1 MTGNDT
7 DRGDADGSLRVDFAS
22 QLAVLA
28 GSVDRLA
35 TLVKELTPE
44 QLRQQAYPSEWTVAD
59 VLSHLGSGATIT
71 RERLD
76 AEADPEVQAI
86 WDAWNAK
93 DPDEK
98 AADALEAD
106 SALMARLASLTPDER
121 DRLRFA
127 VGPMDLDL
135 STFVGLRINEHAL
148 HTWDVAV
155 TFDDSATL
163 PSDAVGLVLDS
174 LAMMAPFMGKPTGAD
189 RIFTVHTVDPSRDFE
204 ITLRPDGVAVAPGDA
219 VAEPDLELTADAL
232 VRLVYGRLD
241 PGHTPAVRAGAADL
255 DELRRAFPGF

>member
-7 DRGDADGSLRVDFAS
+7 DRGDADGSPRVDFAS

-106 SALMARLASLTPDER
+106 SALMARLA
-121 DRLRFA
+121 
-127 VGPMDLDL
+127 
-135 STFVGLRINEHAL
+135 
-148 HTWDVAV
+148 
-155 TFDDSATL
+155 
-163 PSDAVGLVLDS
+163 
-174 LAMMAPFMGKPTGAD
+174 
-189 RIFTVHTVDPSRDFE
+189 
-204 ITLRPDGVAVAPGDA
+204 
-219 VAEPDLELTADAL
+219 
-232 VRLVYGRLD
+232 
-241 PGHTPAVRAGAADL
+241 
-255 DELRRAFPGF
+255 